1 MEEIANKCKY
11 AAFPSLYLKEWMG
24 SHYQAYLEKGIVIP
38 HQLNKEIENSI
49 WKGEDRSF
57 GIHST
62 SCREFLQ
69 ARQPNGLIDGF
80 KKFVSKK
87 PDARVK
93 LIHIGPAPHYKE
105 YLEKE
110 AKDETRIE
118 VFCESHP
125 FNEVL
130 WLQDKAAIN
139 IIIEAKAEFSPF
151 YPENFHIV

>member
-1 MEEIANKCKY
+1 M
-11 AAFPSLYLKEWMG
+11 
-24 SHYQAYLEKGIVIP
+24 
-38 HQLNKEIENSI
+38 
-49 WKGEDRSF
+49 
-57 GIHST
+57 
-62 SCREFLQ
+62 
-69 ARQPNGLIDGF
+69 
-80 KKFVSKK
+80 
-87 PDARVK
+87 K

-151 YPENFHIV
+151 LPGKFPHCIAAGKPILLLGPPKSEARRLLGEDYPYYSEIDDTEHIAILLEDLYLKWKQDENRMDYSKIGSYLSSTHLKEVIENL

>member
-1 MEEIANKCKY
+1 M
-11 AAFPSLYLKEWMG
+11 
-24 SHYQAYLEKGIVIP
+24 
-38 HQLNKEIENSI
+38 
-49 WKGEDRSF
+49 
-57 GIHST
+57 
-62 SCREFLQ
+62 
-69 ARQPNGLIDGF
+69 
-80 KKFVSKK
+80 
-87 PDARVK
+87 K

-151 YPENFHIV
+151 FTRKISTLYSSRKTYTITGTS